1 MNNNSKKYKMT
12 YSSLRPS
19 DESVERTLDI
29 MNEKK
34 KINTPLKL
42 AATALA
48 VALFLLG
55 GFGIFRSTES
65 SSDFGILV
73 AHAAENGLP
82 ANFKSVDELTD
93 NEAFTFKTTL
103 THELEDFENYVNFD
117 FDSLEMTADI
127 NDYSNV
133 EEITVSC
140 ENGNLHLEY
149 ISSQTNGEETIENV
163 ATGRVSDTN
172 GKNSLSISGADIVYS
187 QNSPYK
193 EKYVGN
199 EAGYWF
205 EWNPHYDVVQELFYN
220 DNYDFT
226 QINDIVTFTI
236 TYKDGSIKTSTLS
249 FHYDSNGYMQ
259 FDK

>member
-140 ENGNLHLEY
+140 EWKAGSDGLLRKPC
-149 ISSQTNGEETIENV
+149 TCR
-163 ATGRVSDTN
+163 GRKRDL
-172 GKNSLSISGADIVYS
+172 K
-187 QNSPYK
+187 
-193 EKYVGN
+193 
-199 EAGYWF
+199 
-205 EWNPHYDVVQELFYN
+205 
-220 DNYDFT
+220 
-226 QINDIVTFTI
+226 
-236 TYKDGSIKTSTLS
+236 
-249 FHYDSNGYMQ
+249 
-259 FDK
+259 